1 MGRGMSGKALPKKNF
16 PYLKKPSIPRFST
29 TPSTSTPRVERCL
42 LCCRAAASPQK

>member
-29 TPSTSTPRVERCL
+29 TPSTSTPRVERC
-42 LCCRAAASPQK
+42 CVCRFPAASPQK